1 MLDILVTGGAGY
13 IGSTLVP
20 LLLSKGCR
28 VTVLDNFF
36 YGQNPLLECC
46 ANPNFTIINAD
57 ARNENII
64 FFYTSPTKKRTAS
77 SGLFLYI
84 RAQRA
89 FSFRTVIAVGSVSLG
104 RILIFRLCFAFLA
117 EKIGQ

>member
-46 ANPNFTIINAD
+46 ANPNFSIINAD
-57 ARNENII
+57 ARNESAVRERQGL
-64 FFYTSPTKKRTAS
+64 YYS
-77 SGLFLYI
+77 SCGSCRLPDLRQRGLL
-84 RAQRA
+84 
-89 FSFRTVIAVGSVSLG
+89 SL
-104 RILIFRLCFAFLA
+104 FN
-117 EKIGQ
+117 